1 MGDDDKAV
9 TDKLRLPEE
18 RIGILETQ
26 NREMEFRIQK
36 LSDIMLTA
44 DKMHQKM
51 RSETIRH
58 DF

>member
-1 MGDDDKAV
+1 M
-9 TDKLRLPEE
+9 TDSVRELSEKIERLEE
-18 RIGILETQ
+18 RLSKLEAQQT
-26 NREMEFRIQK
+26 EMEFRLQK

-44 DKMHQKM
+44 DKMHQKL